1 MIRVELASQSSA
13 NPILLA
19 SFAAKTCYEGDKPQ
33 LGKLIDVEKRLFN
46 VGHHT
51 TLQHSYFTF
60 FMEGIA
66 ISDVTLGLHLASP
79 FYNTSQRSGRFCATM
94 FENPNF
100 DEIEKIKKYIGHYWP
115 EISAGE
121 SSDIMDVI
129 KEGIEVYRSN
139 IKDAAKIA
147 AELIRKERPHASDS
161 YVEKNASKFAQE
173 QLRVFIPT
181 IFPTA
186 LTFTVNLSA
195 LTALYRSAWSPTLV
209 DLTQQM
215 ASIVLSQYP
224 ELRYMFERKNASFDM
239 SALIPG
245 SYQGIAVKPKL
256 KLIDA
261 GNHESFVI
269 PSESGEDTHPID
281 LLHFDPRYMD
291 NNTEEIKTEVEIS
304 LATMG
309 QDQRHRTVRRSLPRF
324 TGKFYLPPIASELGL
339 KKLAETFFKSWLE
352 LFKPLKFGHTGI
364 LHSLVC
370 AIAPYGAMVKYK
382 KSASYNAT
390 MHEAAKRLCWC
401 SQEEIYNL
409 NLILRKE
416 IISAKGSDSPLL
428 SIFPPACVR
437 TGKCGEGDRY
447 CGRNMKED
455 CFVERRV

>member
-1 MIRVELASQSSA
+1 MIRVELVSQSNA
-13 NPILLA
+13 NPNLLA
-19 SFAAKTCYEGDKPQ
+19 SFAAKTCYEGDKPE
-33 LGKLIDVEKRLFN
+33 LGKLIDVKKRLFD

-51 TLQHSYFTF
+51 TLQHNSFTF
-60 FMEGIA
+60 FIEGCA

-100 DEIEKIKKYIGHYWP
+100 DEIKKYISHYWP
-115 EISAGE
+115 EICADKFNE
-121 SSDIMDVI
+121 VMDLI
-129 KEGIEVYRSN
+129 KEGIGIYRGN

-147 AELIRKERPHASDS
+147 AELIRKERPHVNDS
-161 YVEKNASKFAQE
+161 YVEKNAPKFAQE

-186 LTFTVNLSA
+186 LTFTVNLSV
-195 LTALYRSAWSPTLV
+195 LTALYRSAWSPTLI

-215 ASIVLSQYP
+215 ADTILLQCP
-224 ELRYMFERKNASFDM
+224 ELHYMFERKNTSFNM
-239 SALIPG
+239 SALTPG
-245 SYQGIAVKPKL
+245 LYQGIAMKPKL

-269 PSESGEDTHPID
+269 PAVENMHPID

-309 QDQRHRTVRRSLPRF
+309 QDQRHRTIKRSLPRF
-324 TGKFYLPPIASELGL
+324 TGKFYLPPIASELDL
-339 KKLAETFFKSWLE
+339 KKSAETFFSKWLT
-352 LFKPLKFGHTGI
+352 LFKPAKSVRDVS
-364 LHSLVC
+364 HSLVC
-370 AIAPYGAMVKYK
+370 AIAPYGAMVKYR
-382 KSASYNAT
+382 KSASYNAAT
-390 MHEAAKRLCWC
+390 HEAAKRLCWC

-409 NLILRKE
+409 NLSLRKE
-416 IISAKGSDSPLL
+416 IISKKGCDSPLL

-447 CGRNMKED
+447 CGRNIKED